1 MFSWHH
7 EIRTIPHR
15 AILTLCLVALA
26 AGPIAACTG
35 EVMEAKPVCMEA
47 YGKGGPQI
55 VPMYKCQGNQGGK
68 LVNE

>member
-1 MFSWHH
+1 
-7 EIRTIPHR
+7 
-15 AILTLCLVALA
+15 
-26 AGPIAACTG
+26 
-35 EVMEAKPVCMEA
+35 MEAKPVCMEA